1 MRTPCHCEAAFLG
14 LAEIKSK
21 FLGKKKKRKRK
32 QYGAGNEGEG
42 IRCDSRACKLTQY
55 LKGTQ
60 PSTSVV
66 TKELFENIHDFQTT
80 IRLLEHEYI
89 KDFGLKLG
97 RYC

>member
-21 FLGKKKKRKRK
+21 FLGKKKKRK

-42 IRCDSRACKLTQY
+42 IQCDSRACKLTQY

-60 PSTSVV
+60 PSTSDMV
-66 TKELFENIHDFQTT
+66 TKELFENHVHFQTT
-80 IRLLEHEYI
+80 ICLLEHEYI